1 MAKMTGSE
9 ILDMLMEGNRRFV
22 EGKSAHPHQNA
33 QRRTELIGGQDPDAI
48 IVTCS
53 DSRISPEII
62 FDQGLGDFFEIML
75 AGNVVDDMAIG
86 SIEYA
91 AQHLGTNLLIVLGH
105 TNCGAVTATV
115 DGVQPEGHLGTI
127 INAIKPA
134 VEKAKEIGGDLLEEA
149 IKQNALM
156 VTEKLRNSEP
166 ILRILIDKGKLVV
179 QAAIYDMKTGFVNT
193 IE

>member
-1 MAKMTGSE
+1 MAKITGSE

-33 QRRTELIGGQDPDAI
+33 QRRTELISGQDPDAI

-105 TNCGAVTATV
+105 TSCGAVTATV
-115 DGVQPEGHLGTI
+115 DGVQPEGHLCTI
-127 INAIKPA
+127 INAIKLA
-134 VEKAKEIGGDLLEEA
+134 VEKAKEIGGDLLEET

-156 VTEKLRNSEP
+156 VADKLRSSEP
-166 ILRILIDKGKLVV
+166 VLKKLTDSDKLLVK
-179 QAAIYDMKTGFVNT
+179 ACIYDISTGIVST
-193 IE
+193 L

>member
-1 MAKMTGSE
+1 MAKITGSE

-33 QRRTELIGGQDPDAI
+33 QRRTELISGQDPDAI

-127 INAIKPA
+127 IDAIKPA
-134 VEKAKEIGGDLLEEA
+134 VEAAKKIGGDLLEET

-156 VTEKLRNSEP
+156 VADKLRSSEP
-166 ILRILIDKGKLVV
+166 VLKKLTDSDKLLVK
-179 QAAIYDMKTGFVNT
+179 ACIYDISTGIVST
-193 IE
+193 L